1 MRTCASDS
9 GDGLERLLERFFA
22 AENARDWAAYA
33 SLLHPGVEWTLV
45 DDGAELGFSTL
56 AGGNLAP
63 MAVPWELTRCWA
75 EGYIAW
81 TGMEGELLRV
91 TYLSGYGDR
100 EIQADVWFDGMTPC
114 RAELAYEGQKLI
126 SAGISNFIFEA

>member
-45 DDGAELGFSTL
+45 DDGAERRIVGREDFWPPSPPPTTAPAPPSPAST
-56 AGGNLAP
+56 
-63 MAVPWELTRCWA
+63 
-75 EGYIAW
+75 
-81 TGMEGELLRV
+81 
-91 TYLSGYGDR
+91 
-100 EIQADVWFDGMTPC
+100 
-114 RAELAYEGQKLI
+114 
-126 SAGISNFIFEA
+126 

>member
-45 DDGAELGFSTL
+45 DDGAERRIVGREDYLAAIAAAYDGTGTVFSCLDMTVDRGRCRVVTLLVNDDGERSLDVFDVEGGLIRREWEFLLG
-56 AGGNLAP
+56 
-63 MAVPWELTRCWA
+63 
-75 EGYIAW
+75 
-81 TGMEGELLRV
+81 
-91 TYLSGYGDR
+91 
-100 EIQADVWFDGMTPC
+100 
-114 RAELAYEGQKLI
+114 RA
-126 SAGISNFIFEA
+126 